1 MKMGVAT
8 KDKLKLLLD
17 KESVGY
23 FQRRTGTKKR
33 KSIRGMIVGPEVT
46 SVNLIL
52 IKKGETELAGITNE
66 SKPLRLGPKRAN
78 KIRKLF

>member
-1 MKMGVAT
+1 MGVAT

-46 SVNLIL
+46 SVNLVL
-52 IKKGETELAGITNE
+52 LKKGETELPGITE
-66 SKPLRLGPKRAN
+66 EAKPLRLGPKRAN